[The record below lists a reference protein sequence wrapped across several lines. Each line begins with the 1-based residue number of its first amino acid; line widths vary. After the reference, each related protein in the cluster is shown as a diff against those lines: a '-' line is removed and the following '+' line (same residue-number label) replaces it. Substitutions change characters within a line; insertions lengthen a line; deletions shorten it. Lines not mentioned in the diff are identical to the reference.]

1 MRPRGLARPPG
12 AADDRRIAGSDAALA
27 VHRLVNATAAEYP
40 DDVAVPTLFERCVDD
55 RPTAVA
61 VTQDSRS
68 LTYLEL
74 DDLAN
79 GLAHRL
85 LADGVQP
92 DTVVGV
98 CLARSPELIVALLA
112 VLKCGAAYLPFD
124 VAWPDERL
132 RQLFA
137 DAGCTHAVTDRP
149 AVVAD
154 RFSELR
160 VVSGEQ
166 DASTASNVRPAT
178 AISPDA
184 IAYVNFTSGSTGQP
198 KGVPIRHRSIAR
210 LVFAA
215 VFAPLDANSR
225 SLFLA
230 PITFDAATV
239 EIWGALLRGGTCV
252 LYPDRRIQL
261 SELGDTLRAERV
273 TVLWLATALF
283 NTIVDE
289 DPTTI
294 ATVGTILTGGEA
306 HSVDH
311 MTRALAIYG
320 PGRIV
325 NGYGPTESTTFA
337 AYFPVDEPPLADR
350 NLPIGRPIQNTRIY
364 LVAGNTLC
372 APGETG
378 EIVIAGDGLATGYL
392 GMPALTA
399 ERFVDWEIDG
409 VHERVYRT
417 GDYGFFTADGDIVF
431 EGRRD
436 DQFKVNGYRI
446 ELGEIAH
453 HLDRHPA
460 VRQSYATVTTHGD
473 KAVVAFAVT
482 DGSVATGKVLRRYLE
497 DHLPA
502 FMVPRRV
509 HLCERFPLTPSC
521 KVDRRQLLER
531 FEGPRR
537 PVAGTRNGAPVHD
550 GALTNAN

>member
-1 MRPRGLARPPG
+1 M
-12 AADDRRIAGSDAALA
+12 
-27 VHRLVNATAAEYP
+27 
-40 DDVAVPTLFERCVDD
+40 
-55 RPTAVA
+55 
-61 VTQDSRS
+61 
-68 LTYLEL
+68 
-74 DDLAN
+74 
-79 GLAHRL
+79 
-85 LADGVQP
+85 
-92 DTVVGV
+92 
-98 CLARSPELIVALLA
+98 
-112 VLKCGAAYLPFD
+112 
-124 VAWPDERL
+124 
-132 RQLFA
+132 
-137 DAGCTHAVTDRP
+137 
-149 AVVAD
+149 
-154 RFSELR
+154 
-160 VVSGEQ
+160 
-166 DASTASNVRPAT
+166 
-178 AISPDA
+178 
-184 IAYVNFTSGSTGQP
+184 
-198 KGVPIRHRSIAR
+198 
-210 LVFAA
+210 
-215 VFAPLDANSR
+215 
-225 SLFLA
+225 
-230 PITFDAATV
+230 
-239 EIWGALLRGGTCV
+239 
-252 LYPDRRIQL
+252 
-261 SELGDTLRAERV
+261 
-273 TVLWLATALF
+273 LWLATALF

-289 DPTTI
+289 DPTAI

-364 LVAGNTLC
+364 LVAGNTLS

-409 VHERVYRT
+409 VRERVYRT
-417 GDYGFFTADGDIVF
+417 GDYGFFTANGDIVF

-473 KAVVAFAVT
+473 KAVVAFVVT

-502 FMVPRRV
+502 FMVPCRV
-509 HLCERFPLTPSC
+509 HLCDRFPLTPSG

-550 GALTNAN
+550 GALTNVN